1 MASISNADVT
11 PVSVSTDIEET
22 ATPSNN
28 FPREYRFKV
37 QQDCIRSF
45 KDPHNSELQIHHV
58 YLPVREFAHGLL
70 PDDVNPRSHEKVS
83 GRVPGLIEA
92 SLKEQPTWF
101 HLLNRGELILAQRCW
116 YDNQTKQLHIVIDS
130 AEEGG
135 LADGATTDRVI
146 AKAKREIAADLS
158 KVPEHELPDY
168 LRDAHIHLEII
179 SGSINEML
187 VPLTGAR
194 NTSNQV
200 KEFALENLGGGF
212 DWLKELIEGSEFAGR
227 VRYREN
233 DPQPVDIR
241 TVLGLLTLF
250 HPKWNEL
257 GREPVVAFSSKGLVL
272 DYFRDSEWKPG
283 FEALKPVVLDILRLH
298 ESIQLEFQ
306 GQYNKYKGDGGGSGK
321 LGKRKEI
328 RYSEGKTFTL
338 ALSQAQTKY
347 LIPDGW
353 LYPILASFRQLLVI
367 PQTTK
372 ESVSWITDVQVF
384 FTEHGYELVA
394 DVVEQSQSLGS
405 NPNAVGKSRPLW
417 NNLRKSMEL
426 HRMKIEHPV

>member
-1 MASISNADVT
+1 MASTENSLSSLSTENQEISNGT
-11 PVSVSTDIEET
+11 GY
-22 ATPSNN
+22 
-28 FPREYRFKV
+28 PREYRFKV
-37 QQDCIRSF
+37 SQDGIRSF
-45 KDPHNSELQIHHV
+45 KDPHNPELQIHHV
-58 YLPVREFAHGLL
+58 YLPVSEFAHGLL

-83 GRVPGLIEA
+83 GRVPTLIEQ

-101 HLLNRGELILAQRCW
+101 HLLNRGELVLAQRCW
-116 YDNQTKQLHIVIDS
+116 YDTQTKSLHVIINS
-130 AEEGG
+130 PEEGG

-146 AKAKREIAADLS
+146 AKAKREIGLDLT
-158 KVPEHELPDY
+158 KVPESEIPGY
-168 LRDAHIHLEII
+168 LKEAHIHLEII
-179 SGSINEML
+179 SGNINDML

-212 DWLKELIEGSEFAGR
+212 DWLKDLIEGSEFKGR

-257 GREPVVAFSSKGLVL
+257 GKEPLVAFSSKGMVL
-272 DYFRDSEWKPG
+272 EYFRHQDWKPG
-283 FEALKPVVLDILRLH
+283 YQTLKPVVLDILRLH
-298 ESIQLEFQ
+298 EFIQLEFQ
-306 GQYNKYKGDGGGSGK
+306 AQYNKYKGDGGGSGK

-328 RYSEGKTFTL
+328 GYKDGKPFSL
-338 ALSQAQTKY
+338 ALSNAQTKY

-353 LYPILASFRQLLVI
+353 LYPILASFRQLLVFS
-367 PQTTK
+367 
-372 ESVSWITDVQVF
+372 ENGLDDVEWIINPEKF
-384 FTEHGYELVA
+384 FAEQGHELVA

-405 NPNAVGKSRPLW
+405 NPGAVGKSRPLW

-426 HRMKIEHPV
+426 HRMKIERDA